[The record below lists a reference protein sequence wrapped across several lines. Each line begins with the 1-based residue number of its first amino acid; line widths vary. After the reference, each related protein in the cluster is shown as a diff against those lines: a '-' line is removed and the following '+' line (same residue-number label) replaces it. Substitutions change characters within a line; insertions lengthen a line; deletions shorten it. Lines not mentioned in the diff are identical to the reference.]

1 VSTTPLSLDSKV
13 SNVRRGTFSVNV
25 IAQLVNF
32 VVSVGIGVFLT
43 PYLIHSLGPEY
54 YGLVPL
60 AMTIVGYCAIM
71 TVAINTSVSRSL
83 TQAIALGHAA
93 EANRIFNTSVVV
105 CTIIAAFVAA
115 VSIATTLNISQII
128 SIPPEGEVQAKWL
141 FGCTAISFIV
151 SALTTPFSVAAFCR
165 NRFDVTHGI
174 GLTRNITRIV
184 GIILLFWLWEPSIRS
199 VGIAGLI
206 AALVEGICVIW
217 AARLLLPEIDLRFTD
232 VDWDTFSNLT
242 LTGWWVSVFQ
252 VGTILLLS
260 IDLLVVNRVFGAE
273 SGGRYAVVLQWSALL
288 RNFATS
294 LAAVFSPTIIAI
306 YGNRD
311 IDALIGYAVRGMRFI
326 GLVMAIPIGILCGLA
341 SDVLLV
347 WLGPEYL
354 DLAWLLIVLT
364 APLSINLAVLPL
376 FSISIAANRIRVPG
390 LVTIIF
396 GVCNLAL
403 ALYAST
409 QTSLGIYGVAISGV
423 VVLTLKNAIFTPAYA
438 ADNVSLPWTTF
449 SRPLITVSIATAFI
463 ATVAWCSARAIV
475 IDTWTELLTMA
486 SLVTA
491 VYIVVLYLLILS
503 TEERLFIA
511 SRMQSLASRF
521 GFNFT

>member
-1 VSTTPLSLDSKV
+1 MSD
-13 SNVRRGTFSVNV
+13 VRRGTFSVNV

-32 VVSVGIGVFLT
+32 VVSLGIGVFLT

-83 TQAIALGHAA
+83 TQAIALGNAA

-105 CTIIAAFVAA
+105 CTVIAAFVAA
-115 VSIATTLNISQII
+115 VAMVTTLNISRII
-128 SIPPEGEVQAKWL
+128 SIPPDGEIQAQWL

-174 GLTRNITRIV
+174 GLARNVTRIV
-184 GIILLFWLWEPSIRS
+184 GIVLLFWLWEPSIRA
-199 VGIAGLI
+199 VGIAGLF
-206 AALVEGICVIW
+206 AALIEGICLIW
-217 AARLLLPEIDLRFTD
+217 AARLLLPEINLRLTD
-232 VDWDTFSNLT
+232 VDWDTFSSLT

-252 VGTILLLS
+252 VGTILLLC
-260 IDLLVVNRVFGAE
+260 IDLLVVNRVFGTE

-306 YGNRD
+306 YSTND
-311 IDALIGYAVRGMRFI
+311 VDALIKYAIRGIRFV
-326 GLVMAIPIGILCGLA
+326 GLAMAIPIGILCGLA

-347 WLGPEYL
+347 WLGSEYL

-390 LVTIIF
+390 LVTIVF

-403 ALYAST
+403 AVYAST
-409 QTSLGIYGVAISGV
+409 QTSWGVYGVAISGV

-449 SRPLITVSIATAFI
+449 SRPLLTVSIATLFI
-463 ATVAWCSARAIV
+463 AIVAWCSARTIAV
-475 IDTWTELLTMA
+475 DTWVELITMSA
-486 SLVTA
+486 FVTA
-491 VYIVVLYLLILS
+491 VYVAVLYLAILS
-503 TEERLFIA
+503 TEERHFVA
-511 SRMQSLASRF
+511 SRLQSVARRF